1 MAARPV
7 VSDQTQC
14 TKIIVKYVLIARLA
28 LGCYFNNVILIRAGR
43 GKREPMIAWERSTL
57 PTALDL

>member
-14 TKIIVKYVLIARLA
+14 TQIIVKYVLIARLA
-28 LGCYFNNVILIRAGR
+28 LCCYFNNVILIRAGR
-43 GKREPMIAWERSTL
+43 GKLAQ
-57 PTALDL
+57 